1 MSLEPLTI
9 EQEDRILKDIVYSR
23 SQLRPDIVQL
33 REWLKKQEH
42 LPLCRLK
49 ESDTFLSNFLVGCK
63 GSMETA
69 KRKLDFYYTLRG
81 KGDVFINRDTPEYLD
96 TCNSFAA
103 VIQLPKNTS
112 DGSRVYLARLTNAN
126 VDAFSPIAYLKT
138 GLLLLEHRL
147 RNDGI
152 LGGETY
158 FIDCSNLTLRHF
170 FKISPTEIR
179 AFLSFFLE
187 ANPLRVKKII
197 IASAPPV
204 LAAAINNIFLPFIS
218 LKIRERYMI
227 SNEPLEKIVDCVEM
241 LPSDYEG
248 GKEKSLADLADE
260 WKATLKNTL
269 SGLSKQL
276 QEGVDENRRPTV
288 EGGIPN
294 PYFGLNGSIKSLV
307 VD

>member
-179 AFLSFFLE
+179 AFLSFFL
-187 ANPLRVKKII
+187 
-197 IASAPPV
+197 
-204 LAAAINNIFLPFIS
+204 
-218 LKIRERYMI
+218 YMI